1 MIRSRHHR
9 WSDKVVKG
17 PTLSIRVC
25 IKCELMMHSRHDW
38 ECVQTGG
45 DRGEHW
51 KEYYT
56 AAQPDVRL
64 TVMPECRA

>member
-17 PTLSIRVC
+17 PTLSIRTCV
-25 IKCELMMHSRHDW
+25 KCELMMHSCHDW

-56 AAQPDVRL
+56 ADVSL
-64 TVMPECRA
+64 TVMPECRK

>member
-1 MIRSRHHR
+1 MTGPRRHR
-9 WSDKVVKG
+9 WSDKVAKG
-17 PTLSIRVC
+17 PTLSIRTCV
-25 IKCELMMHSRHDW
+25 KCELQMHSCHEW
-38 ECVQTGG
+38 SCVQSGG

-51 KEYYT
+51 KEYYR